1 MQPTPPP
8 PPAPEPDFIE
18 SPTNTFTARDDNN
31 RTLQEGSAT
40 ADLIV
45 IGKAGND
52 NITTGTGD
60 DVITG
65 AAGADTVDAGAG
77 VDTVS
82 YAGSA
87 TGVTVD
93 LSAGTGLGGDAEGD
107 TLSNIENVTGS
118 AQADILTGG
127 GGVNILS
134 GGAGDDTLTGGADND
149 TLIGG
154 AGADALDGG
163 ADIDTANYAASAA
176 GVTVDLAA
184 GAGLGGDAAGDTLAN
199 IENLVGSAFAD
210 TLTGDGGAN
219 SLSGGAGNDILTGGA
234 GADALDG
241 GADIDTANYAA
252 SAAGVTVD
260 LAAGTGLG
268 GDAAGDTLAN
278 IENLVGS
285 AFADT
290 LTGDANANSL
300 SGGAGNDS
308 LIGGAGADALD
319 GDADIDTANYAAS
332 VAGVTVD
339 LAAGTGLGG
348 DAAGDT
354 LTNIENLMGSAFADT
369 LTGDGN
375 VNSLSGGAGD
385 DILTGGAGADA
396 LDGGAGIDTVSYT
409 ASATGV
415 LIDLESGTANLG
427 DAEGDTFVSIENV
440 IGSAFNDTLVGDG
453 GDNTLTGGAGA
464 DVLSGGL
471 GVDTAIY
478 LDSADGVTVDL
489 AAGTGLGGD
498 AEGDTLS
505 NIQNI
510 SGSAFNDVLT
520 GDAAVN
526 SLFGNEGSDELD
538 GGAGGDVLNGGGGN
552 DGVSYIT
559 SVAGVTVDL
568 TAGTGSGGDA
578 EGDVLVS
585 IENIQGSSHADSL
598 IGDDGV
604 NTLSGLG
611 GDDVLSGMGGRDFL
625 RGYAGTDTLN
635 GGDGDDVLFLY
646 AGDHLDIFN
655 GDAGNDTLDVQATG
669 LNLDLAALS
678 VTNMENIDLLGTGGN
693 SLVLKQADVL
703 AATDDDNILIIKGD
717 ALDSVSSVTEGWV
730 QGGDQVID
738 GETYNSYTSGTATLL
753 VDADIMDTIS

>member
-1 MQPTPPP
+1 MQPTPTPPP
-8 PPAPEPDFIE
+8 PPTPEPDFIE

-87 TGVTVD
+87 AGVTVD

-252 SAAGVTVD
+252 SAAGVLVD
-260 LAAGTGLG
+260 LESGTADF
-268 GDAAGDTLAN
+268 GDAQGDTLFN
-278 IENLVGS
+278 IENIIGS
-285 AFADT
+285 AFDDT
-290 LTGDANANSL
+290 L
-300 SGGAGNDS
+300 
-308 LIGGAGADALD
+308 
-319 GDADIDTANYAAS
+319 
-332 VAGVTVD
+332 V
-339 LAAGTGLGG
+339 
-348 DAAGDT
+348 
-354 LTNIENLMGSAFADT
+354 
-369 LTGDGN
+369 GDGN
-375 VNSLSGGAGD
+375 DNM
-385 DILTGGAGADA
+385 LTGGAGGDV
-396 LDGGAGIDTVSYT
+396 LSGGLGIDTVSYT
-409 ASATGV
+409 ASAAGV

>member
-1 MQPTPPP
+1 MTSTKRKSDSKLKSSVAKNSLLGLTLMPLAACGGGGGTVQPTPTPPP

-87 TGVTVD
+87 AGVTVD

-163 ADIDTANYAASAA
+163 ADIDTANYAASAT
-176 GVTVDLAA
+176 GVLVDLESGTADF
-184 GAGLGGDAAGDTLAN
+184 GDAQGDTLFN
-199 IENLVGSAFAD
+199 IENIIGSAFDD
-210 TLTGDGGAN
+210 TLVGDG
-219 SLSGGAGNDILTGGA
+219 NDNMLTGGA
-234 GADALDG
+234 G
-241 GADIDTANYAA
+241 
-252 SAAGVTVD
+252 
-260 LAAGTGLG
+260 
-268 GDAAGDTLAN
+268 GD
-278 IENLVGS
+278 V
-285 AFADT
+285 
-290 LTGDANANSL
+290 L
-300 SGGAGNDS
+300 SGG
-308 LIGGAGADALD
+308 L
-319 GDADIDTANYAAS
+319 
-332 VAGVTVD
+332 
-339 LAAGTGLGG
+339 
-348 DAAGDT
+348 
-354 LTNIENLMGSAFADT
+354 
-369 LTGDGN
+369 
-375 VNSLSGGAGD
+375 
-385 DILTGGAGADA
+385 
-396 LDGGAGIDTVSYT
+396 GIDTVSYT

-427 DAEGDTFVSIENV
+427 DAQGDTFVSIENV

-585 IENIQGSSHADSL
+585 IENIQGSSLADSL

-625 RGYAGTDTLN
+625 RGDAGTDTLN
-635 GGDGDDVLFLY
+635 GGGGDDVLFLY
-646 AGDHLDIFN
+646 DGDHLDIFN

>member
-1 MQPTPPP
+1 M
-8 PPAPEPDFIE
+8 
-18 SPTNTFTARDDNN
+18 
-31 RTLQEGSAT
+31 
-40 ADLIV
+40 
-45 IGKAGND
+45 
-52 NITTGTGD
+52 
-60 DVITG
+60 
-65 AAGADTVDAGAG
+65 DAGAG

-87 TGVTVD
+87 AGVTVD

-107 TLSNIENVTGS
+107 TLANIENVTGS

-154 AGADALDGG
+154 SGADALDGG
-163 ADIDTANYAASAA
+163 ADIDTASYAASAA
-176 GVTVDLAA
+176 GVTVNLAA
-184 GAGLGGDAAGDTLAN
+184 GTGLGGDAAGDTLAN

-219 SLSGGAGNDILTGGA
+219 SLSGGTGNDILMGGA

-241 GADIDTANYAA
+241 GVDIDTANYAA

-290 LTGDANANSL
+290 LIGDGSANSL

-319 GDADIDTANYAAS
+319 GGVDIDTANYAAS
-332 VAGVTVD
+332 AAGVTVD
-339 LAAGTGLGG
+339 LATGTGLGG

-354 LTNIENLMGSAFADT
+354 LANIEILVGSAFADT

-375 VNSLSGGAGD
+375 VNNLSGGAGD
-385 DILTGGAGADA
+385 DILIGGSGADA

-415 LIDLESGTANLG
+415 LVDIESGTANLG
-427 DAEGDTFVSIENV
+427 DAEGDTFVSIENA
-440 IGSAFNDTLVGDG
+440 IGSAFDDTLVGDG
-453 GDNTLTGGAGA
+453 SDNTLTGGAGA

-471 GVDTAIY
+471 GVDTASY
-478 LDSADGVTVDL
+478 LDSAASVTVDL

-578 EGDVLVS
+578 EGDVLIS
-585 IENIQGSSHADSL
+585 IENIQGSSLADSL

-646 AGDHLDIFN
+646 DGDHLDIFN

-693 SLVLKQADVL
+693 SLVLTQADVL
-703 AATDDDNILIIKGD
+703 AVTDVDNILIIKGD
-717 ALDSVSSVTEGWV
+717 GDDSVSSVTQDWV
-730 QGGDQVID
+730 LGDDQVIG
-738 GETYNSYTSGTATLL
+738 GETYNTYTSGTATLL